1 MTTLYS
7 ALAGFVISLG
17 PLAADLMG
25 WRGAGGSGSASIPVF
40 LYFGGVLLLLGGIL
54 EFFLGNTF
62 PSVVFCSFGA
72 FYFSFGST
80 LIPQFSAYANYAPA
94 GAAASEGLATQG
106 FNASFGEFE

>member
-1 MTTLYS
+1 MLSS
-7 ALAGFVISLG
+7 ALVGFIISLG
-17 PLAADLMG
+17 PLSADLMG

-40 LYFGGVLLLLGGIL
+40 LFFGGVLLLLGGIL

-72 FYFSFGST
+72 YYFSFGGT

-94 GAAASEGLATQG
+94 GANSVAEGLTTQG
-106 FNASFGEFE
+106 FNASYGELS